1 MKGNCMKKIL
11 NFIGACLLGAVFGAM
26 FAYGLLGGF

>member
-1 MKGNCMKKIL
+1 MKGNYMKKIFD
-11 NFIGACLLGAVFGAM
+11 FIGACLLGAVLGAM